1 MKAEEL
7 RIGNLIFCRGEIIKV
22 TMIGEYGIQSKTNDA
37 TINAKFVTGDLQP
50 IPLTEQWLI
59 DFGFEKKSWFTKG
72 IVIECIYYQLAD
84 LIVYLVDDFFEIE
97 VVTKAGQFNLFKKWN
112 HVHQLQNLYFALTG
126 EELQL

>member
-1 MKAEEL
+1 MKAQEL
-7 RIGNLIFCRGEIIKV
+7 RIGNWVRGVYNKQPFQVYPMWFKQLPTDKDHNLIVNNWE
-22 TMIGEYGIQSKTNDA
+22 
-37 TINAKFVTGDLQP
+37 P

-72 IVIECIYYQLAD
+72 IVIECVYYQLAD

-112 HVHQLQNLYFALTG
+112 HVHQLQNLYFALSG